1 MQGVQPQQDAIK
13 FFKLLRNSLPV
24 VRYMKNLHEY
34 LENESTST
42 TVLTVM
48 YLTYAFTSLLSTASS
63 IQYTSGCENAYNG
76 NDINCY
82 YILIKF
88 II

>member
-1 MQGVQPQQDAIK
+1 MSLTSSGSLLVVVLRDKGVVSMQGVQPQQDAIK
-13 FFKLLRNSLPV
+13 FLKLLRNSLPV

-63 IQYTSGCENAYNG
+63 M
-76 NDINCY
+76 
-82 YILIKF
+82 
-88 II
+88 